1 MFGSHKVKIE
11 GELLEKV
18 KQCSDA
24 AGYESID
31 EFVIHMLEK
40 ETKKILP
47 PTRAAHRKKK
57 YRNGCAGWGTS
68 SSVGDLLT
76 IRLPVV
82 SQPVSAVNLSLFT
95 SPLAIVIWVSLVVG
109 LVMVVL
115 FGYTSDQKAIGIAK
129 DQLKAHLLAV
139 RLYRDQIP
147 VVMGSYGKILRGTG
161 RYLKL
166 AFMPLLYV
174 IIPITLLMVQID
186 RYLGQTPIAVNTPF
200 LLTVKLAG
208 NDGLNDVALELPA
221 EIALTAPAVHIAD
234 TSEIVWRL
242 AGAKDGKYEV
252 KINAAGQSATKAVC
266 IGSDLPRISTVRLRG
281 RFWERLFSSAEPA
294 LPDNSPIEFVS
305 INYPD
310 RDIEI
315 AGYGMNWIWM
325 FFILSMM
332 AGFIFKE
339 LLGIKI

>member
-1 MFGSHKVKIE
+1 MAVAVASFG
-11 GELLEKV
+11 
-18 KQCSDA
+18 
-24 AGYESID
+24 
-31 EFVIHMLEK
+31 
-40 ETKKILP
+40 
-47 PTRAAHRKKK
+47 
-57 YRNGCAGWGTS
+57 
-68 SSVGDLLT
+68 
-76 IRLPVV
+76 
-82 SQPVSAVNLSLFT
+82 LSLLT
-95 SPLAIVIWVSLVVG
+95 SPLAIVIVLSLVVG

-186 RYLGQTPIAVNTPF
+186 RYLGQTPLPANVPF
-200 LLTVKLAG
+200 LLTARLAG
-208 NDGLNDVALELPA
+208 QTSNVHAAEPSTGSDALNDVTLELPP
-221 EIALTAPAVHIAD
+221 EITMTAPPVHIAAEN
-234 TSEIVWRL
+234 EIVWRL

-252 KINAAGQSATKAVC
+252 KIAAAGHTVEKAVC
-266 IGSDLPRISTVRLRG
+266 VGSDLPRISTIRLRG
-281 RFWERLFSSAEPA
+281 QFWNRMLSSAESA
-294 LPDNSPIEFVS
+294 LPENSPIESIS

-310 RDIEI
+310 RDIDI
-315 AGYGMNWIWM
+315 AGYGMNWIWL
-325 FFILSMM
+325 FFILSMI